1 MSLPAAIP
9 ALNSNLSP
17 QFQDLLLE
25 PADNLR
31 LATLCGHLDE
41 HLRQI
46 EHRLAVEI
54 NNRGHHFRVI
64 GDPHAVAV
72 AIAVLEALYRTTH
85 EEALTPAQVHLFLQ
99 EAGADALIEAEPETD
114 EVTIRTRRGLIRG
127 RGPNQQRYL
136 WNIKHC
142 DLNFGV
148 GPAGTGKTYLA
159 VACAV
164 DALESN
170 ATRRLILVRPAVE
183 AGERLGFLPGDL
195 TQKID
200 PYLRPLYDALYEML
214 GFERVA
220 KLIERNII
228 EVAPLA
234 FMRGRTLNDSF
245 IILDEAQN
253 TTVEQMKMFLTRIGF
268 GSTAVV
274 TGDVTQVDLPRN
286 VPSGLRQVLQVLKDV
301 EGISITFFNAR
312 DVVRH
317 PLVQRIV
324 NAYARYEQDNPA

>member
-1 MSLPAAIP
+1 MSLSAAIP
-9 ALNSNLSP
+9 ALNSNSSP

-64 GDPHAVAV
+64 GEPHAVAV
-72 AIAVLEALYRTTH
+72 AVAVLEALYRTTR

-114 EVTIRTRRGLIRG
+114 EVIIRTRRGLIRG

-136 WNIKHC
+136 WNIQHH

-170 ATRRLILVRPAVE
+170 AMRRLILVRPAVE

-228 EVAPLA
+228 EVASLA

-301 EGISITFFNAR
+301 EDIGITFFNAR